1 MFEGGGGA
9 GAAVAAGGMAPN
21 PVDMAATT
29 VVPVDEGVIG
39 ETPTQMF
46 QTQVQKNFF
55 LSFS

>member
-1 MFEGGGGA
+1 
-9 GAAVAAGGMAPN
+9 MAPN

-46 QTQVQKNFF
+46 QTQVKQLFF
-55 LSFS
+55 IVSL